1 MRWKVDCKHPPIAL
15 PVRSHSPPFRDHGLM
30 FGRCKLQLHAARH
43 HLLGCFLLTVY
54 RSLFFLAAVLEI
66 TTAVS
71 HGKLNKNRNLMLTQ
85 MGKDCHKLSKTWCI
99 DPLGGSQVFTGR
111 CFWLYTVS
119 RVLPKIFEAPATTT
133 VVWRMGFSPFCK
145 KMAWRPG

>member
-1 MRWKVDCKHPPIAL
+1 MLMLMLVLLLVVASLSLWTKRFWNEVKSRLQASANSFASTVTQ
-15 PVRSHSPPFRDHGLM
+15 SPFRDHGLM

-99 DPLGGSQVFTGR
+99 DPLGGSEVFTGR
-111 CFWLYTVS
+111 CF
-119 RVLPKIFEAPATTT
+119 
-133 VVWRMGFSPFCK
+133 
-145 KMAWRPG
+145 

>member
-1 MRWKVDCKHPPIAL
+1 MLMLMMLVLLLVVASLSLWTKRFWNEVKSRLQASANSFASTVTQ
-15 PVRSHSPPFRDHGLM
+15 SPFRDHGLM

-43 HLLGCFLLTVY
+43 HLLGCFLL
-54 RSLFFLAAVLEI
+54 EI

-71 HGKLNKNRNLMLTQ
+71 HGKLNKNRNLMLIQ

-111 CFWLYTVS
+111 CF
-119 RVLPKIFEAPATTT
+119 
-133 VVWRMGFSPFCK
+133 
-145 KMAWRPG
+145 